1 MITLWSV
8 AAGLVWGTLFGLIGA
23 RVTKKMTS
31 GSEREISSM
40 SLVRTV
46 MDVIALAASADPEE
60 SLLFYAIPAYF
71 CLTASSFCCVA
82 CSLGYQPRSAMLL

>member
-1 MITLWSV
+1 MITVWSV

-23 RVTKKMTS
+23 RVTKKMAK

-46 MDVIALAASADPEE
+46 MDVIALAAVYFTRN
-60 SLLFYAIPAYF
+60 LLPLRFEATLVSTAVA
-71 CLTASSFCCVA
+71 LTLIGIVA
-82 CSLGYQPRSAMLL
+82 AFRIAAQMKK

>member
-46 MDVIALAASADPEE
+46 MDVIALAAVFFTR
-60 SLLFYAIPAYF
+60 SLLPLRFEVTLVSTAVA
-71 CLTASSFCCVA
+71 LTLIGIVA
-82 CSLGYQPRSAMLL
+82 AFRIAAQMKK

>member
-23 RVTKKMTS
+23 RVTKKMAS

-46 MDVIALAASADPEE
+46 MDVIALAAVYFTRN
-60 SLLFYAIPAYF
+60 LLPLRFEVTLVSTAVA
-71 CLTASSFCCVA
+71 LTLIGIVA
-82 CSLGYQPRSAMLL
+82 AFRIAARMKK

>member
-23 RVTKKMTS
+23 RVTKKMAS
-31 GSEREISSM
+31 GSEKEISSM

-46 MDVIALAASADPEE
+46 MDVIALAAVYFTRN
-60 SLLFYAIPAYF
+60 LLPLRFEVTLVSTAVA
-71 CLTASSFCCVA
+71 LTLIGIVA
-82 CSLGYQPRSAMLL
+82 AFRIAAQMKK

>member
-1 MITLWSV
+1 MITVWSV

-23 RVTKKMTS
+23 RVTKKMAN

-46 MDVIALAASADPEE
+46 MDVIALAAVYFTRN
-60 SLLFYAIPAYF
+60 LLPLRFEVTLVSTAVA
-71 CLTASSFCCVA
+71 LTLIGIVA
-82 CSLGYQPRSAMLL
+82 AFRIAAQMKK

>member
-1 MITLWSV
+1 MIMLWSV

-23 RVTKKMTS
+23 RVTKKMAS

-46 MDVIALAASADPEE
+46 MDVIALAAVYFTRNLLPLRFEVTLVSTAV
-60 SLLFYAIPAYF
+60 SLTLIGI
-71 CLTASSFCCVA
+71 VA
-82 CSLGYQPRSAMLL
+82 AFRIAAQMKK

>member
-1 MITLWSV
+1 MITVWSV

-23 RVTKKMTS
+23 RVTKKMAN

-46 MDVIALAASADPEE
+46 MDVIALAAVYFTRN
-60 SLLFYAIPAYF
+60 LLPLRFEVTLVSTAVA
-71 CLTASSFCCVA
+71 LTLIGIVA
-82 CSLGYQPRSAMLL
+82 AFRIAARMKK

>member
-1 MITLWSV
+1 MITVWSV

-23 RVTKKMTS
+23 RVTKKMAS

-46 MDVIALAASADPEE
+46 MDVIALAAVYFTRN
-60 SLLFYAIPAYF
+60 LLPLRFEVTLVSTAVA
-71 CLTASSFCCVA
+71 LTLIGIVA
-82 CSLGYQPRSAMLL
+82 AFRIAAQMKK

>member
-23 RVTKKMTS
+23 RVTKKMAS
-31 GSEREISSM
+31 GSEKEISSM

-46 MDVIALAASADPEE
+46 MDVIALAAVFFTR
-60 SLLFYAIPAYF
+60 SLLPLRFEVTLVSTAVA
-71 CLTASSFCCVA
+71 LTLIGIVA
-82 CSLGYQPRSAMLL
+82 AFRIAARMKK

>member
-1 MITLWSV
+1 MITVWSV

-23 RVTKKMTS
+23 RVTKKMAN

-46 MDVIALAASADPEE
+46 MDVIALAAVYFTRN
-60 SLLFYAIPAYF
+60 LLPLRFEVTLVSTAVA
-71 CLTASSFCCVA
+71 LTLIGIVA
-82 CSLGYQPRSAMLL
+82 ALRIAAQMKK

>member
-1 MITLWSV
+1 MITVWSV

-23 RVTKKMTS
+23 RVTKKMAN

-46 MDVIALAASADPEE
+46 MDVIALAAVYFTRN
-60 SLLFYAIPAYF
+60 LLPLRFEVTLVSTAVA
-71 CLTASSFCCVA
+71 LTLIGIVA
-82 CSLGYQPRSAMLL
+82 AFSIAAQMKK

>member
-1 MITLWSV
+1 MITVWSV

-23 RVTKKMTS
+23 RVTKKMAN

-46 MDVIALAASADPEE
+46 MDVIALAAVFFTR
-60 SLLFYAIPAYF
+60 SLLPLRFEVTLVSTAVA
-71 CLTASSFCCVA
+71 LTLIGIVA
-82 CSLGYQPRSAMLL
+82 AFRIAAQMKK

>member
-1 MITLWSV
+1 MITVWSV

-23 RVTKKMTS
+23 RVTKKMAN

-46 MDVIALAASADPEE
+46 MDVIALAAVYFTRN
-60 SLLFYAIPAYF
+60 LLPLRFEVTLVSTAVA
-71 CLTASSFCCVA
+71 LTLIGVVA
-82 CSLGYQPRSAMLL
+82 AFRIAAQMKK

>member
-23 RVTKKMTS
+23 RVTKKMAS

-46 MDVIALAASADPEE
+46 MDVIALAAVYFTRN
-60 SLLFYAIPAYF
+60 LLPLRFEVTLVSTAVA
-71 CLTASSFCCVA
+71 LTLIGIVA
-82 CSLGYQPRSAMLL
+82 AFRIAAQMKK

>member
-8 AAGLVWGTLFGLIGA
+8 AAGLVWGTLFGLSGA
-23 RVTKKMTS
+23 RVTKKMAS

-46 MDVIALAASADPEE
+46 MDVIALAAVYFTRN
-60 SLLFYAIPAYF
+60 LLPLRFEVTLVSTAVA
-71 CLTASSFCCVA
+71 LTLIGIVA
-82 CSLGYQPRSAMLL
+82 AFRIAAQMKK

>member
-23 RVTKKMTS
+23 RVTKKMAS

-46 MDVIALAASADPEE
+46 MDVIALAAVYFTRN
-60 SLLFYAIPAYF
+60 LLPLRFEATLVSTAVA
-71 CLTASSFCCVA
+71 LTLIGVVA
-82 CSLGYQPRSAMLL
+82 AFRIAAQMKK

>member
-8 AAGLVWGTLFGLIGA
+8 AAGLVWGMLFGLIGA
-23 RVTKKMTS
+23 RVTKKMAS

-46 MDVIALAASADPEE
+46 MDVIALAAVYFTRN
-60 SLLFYAIPAYF
+60 LLPLRFEVTLVSTAVA
-71 CLTASSFCCVA
+71 LTLIGIVA
-82 CSLGYQPRSAMLL
+82 AFRIAAQMKK

>member
-46 MDVIALAASADPEE
+46 MDVIALAAVYFTRN
-60 SLLFYAIPAYF
+60 LLPLRFEVTLVSTAVA
-71 CLTASSFCCVA
+71 LTLIGIVA
-82 CSLGYQPRSAMLL
+82 AFRIAAQMKK

>member
-23 RVTKKMTS
+23 RVTKKMAS

-46 MDVIALAASADPEE
+46 MDVIALAAVYFTRNLLPLRFEVTLVSTAV
-60 SLLFYAIPAYF
+60 SLTLIGI
-71 CLTASSFCCVA
+71 VA
-82 CSLGYQPRSAMLL
+82 AFRIAAQMKK

>member
-1 MITLWSV
+1 MIMLWSV

-23 RVTKKMTS
+23 RVTKKMAS

-46 MDVIALAASADPEE
+46 MDVIALAAVYFTRN
-60 SLLFYAIPAYF
+60 LLPLRFEVTLVSTAVA
-71 CLTASSFCCVA
+71 LTLIGIVA
-82 CSLGYQPRSAMLL
+82 AFRIAAQMKK

>member
-23 RVTKKMTS
+23 RVTKKMAS

-46 MDVIALAASADPEE
+46 MDVIALAAVYFTRN
-60 SLLFYAIPAYF
+60 LLPLRFEVTLVSTAVA
-71 CLTASSFCCVA
+71 LTLIGVVA
-82 CSLGYQPRSAMLL
+82 AFRIAAQMKK

>member
-23 RVTKKMTS
+23 RVTKKMAS
-31 GSEREISSM
+31 GSEREICSM

-46 MDVIALAASADPEE
+46 MDVIALAAVYFTRN
-60 SLLFYAIPAYF
+60 LLPLRFEVTLVSTAVA
-71 CLTASSFCCVA
+71 LTLIGIVA
-82 CSLGYQPRSAMLL
+82 AFRIAAQMKK

>member
-1 MITLWSV
+1 MITVWSV

-23 RVTKKMTS
+23 RVTKKMAN

-46 MDVIALAASADPEE
+46 MDVIALAAVYFTRNLLPLRFEVTLVSTAV
-60 SLLFYAIPAYF
+60 SLTLIGI
-71 CLTASSFCCVA
+71 VA
-82 CSLGYQPRSAMLL
+82 AFRIAAQMKK

>member
-23 RVTKKMTS
+23 RVTKKMAS

-46 MDVIALAASADPEE
+46 MDVIALAAVYFTRNLLPLRFEVTLVSTAVALTLIGIVAAFRIAR
-60 SLLFYAIPAYF
+60 SLK
-71 CLTASSFCCVA
+71 
-82 CSLGYQPRSAMLL
+82 